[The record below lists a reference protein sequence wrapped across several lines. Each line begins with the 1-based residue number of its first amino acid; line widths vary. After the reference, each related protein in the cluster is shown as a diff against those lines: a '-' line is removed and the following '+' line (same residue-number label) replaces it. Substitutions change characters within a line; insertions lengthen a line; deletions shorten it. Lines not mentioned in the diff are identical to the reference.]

1 MKTSSSIASEAVDQ
15 NAHAARTAVARKG
28 GALRSLRGHLERT
41 GMLLV
46 LALLIVVFALNQ
58 PAFLNID
65 NLFSILQSVS
75 IVALLGIGVT
85 VTLAAGGFD
94 LSVGS
99 VAASAQMAASYVLI
113 VWHGNTLAAVAACF
127 VLGVLAGLFNGL
139 LITRLRV
146 PDQLATLGTLF
157 LLAGLQLIP
166 TGGRSLATGTILP
179 DGTETTGVFP
189 DAFLALGR
197 LRLFDIVPLPVI
209 VLAVLTVVACVL
221 MESTRWGRVIYAI
234 GGNETAAR
242 LAGAPTARYRIA
254 AYVVSGAIASL
265 GGVLIAARVGR
276 GDVSAGHS
284 MLLDAVAASLV
295 GYAVWGAKRPNVF
308 GTVVGA
314 VFVGVLLNGL
324 TMLNAPY
331 YMQDF
336 IKGVLLVGAL
346 AFTFSVGRGAES
358 HA

>member
-15 NAHAARTAVARKG
+15 NAHTARTPVARKS

>member
-1 MKTSSSIASEAVDQ
+1 MTMPKSATP
-15 NAHAARTAVARKG
+15 AVAPDAPSVRP
-28 GALRSLRGHLERT
+28 ALPASARLRAGLERT
-41 GMLLV
+41 GILLV
-46 LALLIVVFALNQ
+46 LAALVVVFTVNE
-58 PAFLNID
+58 PAFLKVD
-65 NLFSILQSVS
+65 NLFGILQAVS

-85 VTLAAGGFD
+85 ITLAAGGFD

-99 VAASAQMAASYVLI
+99 IAASAQMAASYVLV
-113 VWHGNTLAAVAACF
+113 VWHGSALAAVAAC
-127 VLGVLAGLFNGL
+127 VALGVAAGLFNGV

-166 TGGRSLATGTILP
+166 TGGRSLATGSVLP
-179 DGTETTGVFP
+179 DGTEASGKFP

-197 LRLFDIVPLPVI
+197 LRVFDVVPLPVLI
-209 VLAVLTVVACVL
+209 LAAVTVLACIA
-221 MESTRWGRVIYAI
+221 MEATRWGRVIYAI

-242 LAGAPTARYRIA
+242 LAGAPAARYRVA
-254 AYVVSGAIASL
+254 AYVVSGAIAAL

-284 MLLDAVAASLV
+284 LLLDAVAAALV

-331 YMQDF
+331 YLQDF
-336 IKGVLLVGAL
+336 VKGALLVLAL
-346 AFTFSVGRGAES
+346 AFTFGIGRRAD
-358 HA
+358 ARA

>member
-1 MKTSSSIASEAVDQ
+1 MKTSPSVSSSLSSDVASEVVSEAVSESDSTTHESTGRVPRNGLQ
-15 NAHAARTAVARKG
+15 RLSVQ
-28 GALRSLRGHLERT
+28 LERT

-46 LALLIVVFALNQ
+46 LALLVVVFAINQ

-65 NLFSILQSVS
+65 NLFSILQAVS

-113 VWHGNTLAAVAACF
+113 VWHGNTLEAVAACL
-127 VLGVLAGLFNGL
+127 VLGVVAGLFNGV

-197 LRLFDIVPLPVI
+197 LRLLPPSVF
-209 VLAVLTVVACVL
+209 
-221 MESTRWGRVIYAI
+221 I
-234 GGNETAAR
+234 GGADR
-242 LAGAPTARYRIA
+242 
-254 AYVVSGAIASL
+254 
-265 GGVLIAARVGR
+265 GR
-276 GDVSAGHS
+276 
-284 MLLDAVAASLV
+284 
-295 GYAVWGAKRPNVF
+295 
-308 GTVVGA
+308 
-314 VFVGVLLNGL
+314 
-324 TMLNAPY
+324 
-331 YMQDF
+331 
-336 IKGVLLVGAL
+336 
-346 AFTFSVGRGAES
+346 
-358 HA
+358 

>member
-15 NAHAARTAVARKG
+15 NAHTARTPVARKS

-113 VWHGNTLAAVAACF
+113 VWHGNTLAAVAACL

-197 LRLFDIVPLPVI
+197 LRLFDVVPLPVI
-209 VLAVLTVVACVL
+209 VLAVLTVVACML

-242 LAGAPTARYRIA
+242 LAGAPTARYRIV